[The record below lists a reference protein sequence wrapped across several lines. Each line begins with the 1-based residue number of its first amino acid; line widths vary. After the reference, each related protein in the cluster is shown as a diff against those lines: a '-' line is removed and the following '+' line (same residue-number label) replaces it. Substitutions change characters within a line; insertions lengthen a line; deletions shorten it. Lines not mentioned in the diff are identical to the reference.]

1 MDILLMQR
9 HLSKTL
15 KKLYIVKVNA
25 KLSNGK
31 LLVADPSIIGD
42 FSFTRAVILL
52 ADHNDEGSVGFILNK
67 PMSHDLRTFV
77 PEISQPFSVFEGGP
91 VDQDRLYYIH
101 SRRDCIPNS
110 KPISKELAWG
120 GDFDIITSM
129 INNGELSSEDI
140 KFFLGYS
147 GWSCNQL
154 KDEVKQKTWIVL
166 DDGDKKVNISTS
178 NDASFWKSKM
188 MRLGGRYILWA
199 NSPSNPQ
206 LN

>member
-1 MDILLMQR
+1 MVILLMSM
-9 HLSKTL
+9 HLSKIP
-15 KKLYIVKVNA
+15 KNLYIVVMNEN
-25 KLSNGK
+25 LSNGK

-67 PMSHDLRTFV
+67 PMTHDLRTFV
-77 PEISQPFSVFEGGP
+77 PEISHHFLVFEGGP

-120 GDFDIITSM
+120 GDFDVITAM
-129 INNGELSSEDI
+129 INSGELSSEDI

-147 GWSCNQL
+147 GWSCDQL

-166 DDGDKKVNISTS
+166 DEGDKKANISTS

-188 MRLGGRYILWA
+188 IRLGGRYIIWA
-199 NSPSNPQ
+199 NSPSHPH

>member
-1 MDILLMQR
+1 M
-9 HLSKTL
+9 
-15 KKLYIVKVNA
+15 NA

-42 FSFTRAVILL
+42 FSFTRAVVLL

-91 VDQDRLYYIH
+91 VDQDRLYYVH

-120 GDFDIITSM
+120 GDFDVITTM
-129 INNGELSSEDI
+129 INSGELSSDDI

-147 GWSCNQL
+147 GWSCDQL
-154 KDEVKQKTWIVL
+154 KDEIKQKTWIVL
-166 DDGDKKVNISTS
+166 DEGDKKANISTS

-188 MRLGGRYILWA
+188 MRLGGRYSLWA
-199 NSPSNPQ
+199 NSPSHPN

>member
-1 MDILLMQR
+1 MVILLMSM
-9 HLSKTL
+9 HLSKIP
-15 KKLYIVKVNA
+15 KNLYIVIMNEN
-25 KLSNGK
+25 LSNGK

-67 PMSHDLRTFV
+67 PMTHDLRTFV
-77 PEISQPFSVFEGGP
+77 PEISHHFLVFEGGP

-120 GDFDIITSM
+120 GDFDVITAM
-129 INNGELSSEDI
+129 INSGELSSEDI

-147 GWSCNQL
+147 GWSCDQL

-166 DDGDKKVNISTS
+166 DEGDKKANISTS

-188 MRLGGRYILWA
+188 IRLGGRYIIWA
-199 NSPSNPQ
+199 NSPSHPH

>member
-1 MDILLMQR
+1 MVILLMSM
-9 HLSKTL
+9 HLSKIP
-15 KKLYIVKVNA
+15 KNLYIVVMNENLA
-25 KLSNGK
+25 NGK

-67 PMSHDLRTFV
+67 PMTHDLRTFV
-77 PEISQPFSVFEGGP
+77 PEISHHFLVFEGGP

-120 GDFDIITSM
+120 GDFDVITAM
-129 INNGELSSEDI
+129 INSGELSSEDI

-147 GWSCNQL
+147 GWSCDQL

-166 DDGDKKVNISTS
+166 DEGDKKANISTS

-188 MRLGGRYILWA
+188 IRLGGRYIIWA
-199 NSPSNPQ
+199 NSPSHPH

>member
-9 HLSKTL
+9 HISKTL
-15 KKLYIVKVNA
+15 KKLYIVEVNA

>member
-1 MDILLMQR
+1 MM
-9 HLSKTL
+9 
-15 KKLYIVKVNA
+15 NA

-52 ADHNDEGSVGFILNK
+52 AEHNDEGSVGFILNK
-67 PMSHDLRTFV
+67 PMTHDLRTFV

-91 VDQDRLYYIH
+91 VDQDRLYYVH
-101 SRRDCIPNS
+101 SRQDCIPNS
-110 KPISKELAWG
+110 KPICQELAWG
-120 GDFDIITSM
+120 GDFDVIMTM
-129 INNGELSSEDI
+129 INSRELSSDDI

-147 GWSCNQL
+147 GWSCDQL
-154 KDEVKQKTWIVL
+154 KDEIKQKTWIVL
-166 DDGDKKVNISTS
+166 DDGDKKANISIS

-188 MRLGGRYILWA
+188 IRLGGRYILWA
-199 NSPSNPQ
+199 NSPSHPH

>member
-9 HLSKTL
+9 HISKTL
-15 KKLYIVKVNA
+15 KKLYIVEVNA

-120 GDFDIITSM
+120 GNFDIITSM

-147 GWSCNQL
+147 GWSCDQL

>member
-1 MDILLMQR
+1 MN
-9 HLSKTL
+9 T
-15 KKLYIVKVNA
+15 N
-25 KLSNGK
+25 LSNGK

-42 FSFTRAVILL
+42 FSFTRTVILL

-67 PMSHDLRTFV
+67 PMMHDLRTFV

-91 VDQDRLYYIH
+91 VDQDRLYYVH
-101 SRRDCIPNS
+101 SRRECIPNS

-120 GDFDIITSM
+120 GDFDVIKAM
-129 INNGELSSEDI
+129 INSGELSSDDI

-147 GWSCNQL
+147 GWSCDQL
-154 KDEVKQKTWIVL
+154 KNEIKKKTWIVF
-166 DDGDKKVNISTS
+166 DDGDKKANISKS

-199 NSPSNPQ
+199 NSPSHPH

>member
-1 MDILLMQR
+1 
-9 HLSKTL
+9 
-15 KKLYIVKVNA
+15 
-25 KLSNGK
+25 
-31 LLVADPSIIGD
+31 
-42 FSFTRAVILL
+42 
-52 ADHNDEGSVGFILNK
+52 
-67 PMSHDLRTFV
+67 MSHDLRTLFLK
-77 PEISQPFSVFEGGP
+77 SLSPFQFLKGSC
-91 VDQDRLYYIH
+91 DQDRLYYIH

-147 GWSCNQL
+147 GWSCDQL

>member
-15 KKLYIVKVNA
+15 KKLYIVEVNA

-147 GWSCNQL
+147 GWSCDQL
-154 KDEVKQKTWIVL
+154 KDEVKRKTWIVL

>member
-15 KKLYIVKVNA
+15 KKLYIVEVNA

-147 GWSCNQL
+147 GWSCDQL

-178 NDASFWKSKM
+178 NDASFWKSKLM
-188 MRLGGRYILWA
+188 QIGGRYILWA

>member
-15 KKLYIVKVNA
+15 KKLYIVEVNA

-147 GWSCNQL
+147 GWSCDQL